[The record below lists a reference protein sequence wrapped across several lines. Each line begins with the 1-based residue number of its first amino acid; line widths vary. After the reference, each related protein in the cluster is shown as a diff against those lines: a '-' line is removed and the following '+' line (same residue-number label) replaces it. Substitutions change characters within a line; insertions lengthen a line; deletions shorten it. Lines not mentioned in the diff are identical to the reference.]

1 MTPPSDNVLFFTFTD
16 PSAAYRAFS
25 EIKAVPE
32 VTRAAIVERAADGT
46 LSVPEE
52 YEPGAGTATL
62 TGGAIGA
69 LVGILGGPVGVLFG
83 WGLGALVGATAD
95 TETAENTHDALTVL
109 SKNVDDG
116 TNLLMA
122 EAAGY
127 SPAAADA
134 LADRLGGTVVAV
146 PAEQVE
152 EEVASARRAAEEA
165 VRRARHDHRKQ
176 RRHEFREKM
185 DTLFGRGIPA

>member
-32 VTRAAIVERAADGT
+32 VTRAAIIERGTDGV
-46 LSVPEE
+46 LSVPED
-52 YEPGAGTATL
+52 YEPRAGTAAL

-69 LVGILGGPVGVLFG
+69 LVGILGGPIGVLFG
-83 WGLGALVGATAD
+83 WGLGTVAGATAD
-95 TETAENTHDALTVL
+95 VEEAEHTHDALTVL
-109 SKNVDDG
+109 SRNVDDG
-116 TNLLMA
+116 KNLLMV
-122 EAAGY
+122 EAPGY
-127 SPAAADA
+127 SPAADD
-134 LADRLGGTVVAV
+134 LAGRLGGSVVAV
-146 PAEQVE
+146 PVE
-152 EEVASARRAAEEA
+152 EVREEVASAERAAEEA

>member
-25 EIKAVPE
+25 EIKAAPE
-32 VTRAAIVERAADGT
+32 VTRAAIIERSADGA
-46 LSVPEE
+46 LSVPED
-52 YEPGAGTATL
+52 YEPRAGTAAL

-69 LVGILGGPVGVLFG
+69 LVGILGGPIGVLFG
-83 WGLGALVGATAD
+83 WGLGTVAGATAD
-95 TETAENTHDALTVL
+95 TEEAEHTHDALTVL

-116 TNLLMA
+116 KNLLLV
-122 EAAGY
+122 EAPGY
-127 SPAAADA
+127 SPAAADD
-134 LADRLGGTVVAV
+134 LAGRLGGTVVAV
-146 PAEQVE
+146 PVE
-152 EEVASARRAAEEA
+152 EVRAEVESAERAAEEA

>member
-32 VTRAAIVERAADGT
+32 VTRAAIIERSADGV
-46 LSVPEE
+46 LSVPED
-52 YEPGAGTATL
+52 YEPRAGTAAL

-69 LVGILGGPVGVLFG
+69 LVGILGGPIGVLFG
-83 WGLGALVGATAD
+83 WGLGTVAGATAD
-95 TETAENTHDALTVL
+95 TEEAEHTHDALTVL

-116 TNLLMA
+116 KNLLLV
-122 EAAGY
+122 EAPGY
-127 SPAAADA
+127 SPPPPTISPDGSAARWWPYRWRRYGRRSSPRSGRRRRPCAGPATTTASSAAD
-134 LADRLGGTVVAV
+134 
-146 PAEQVE
+146 
-152 EEVASARRAAEEA
+152 
-165 VRRARHDHRKQ
+165 
-176 RRHEFREKM
+176 EFREKM